1 MKQLDEFADEA
12 LDLVNRMSIDEKAS
26 LMSGSSF
33 WHLQAL
39 PAYDLPKIMVSDGPH
54 GLRKQSHHAD
64 HMGLSASVPATCFPT
79 AVTLASSWDRSLIR
93 EVGAAI
99 GRECQAEAVSV
110 LLAPGVNIKRSPLC
124 GRNFEYY
131 SEDPLMAGEMACA
144 FIEGVQSTGTG
155 TSLKHFAVNNQEA
168 HRMVVDTL
176 VDRRSLFEIYLPA
189 FEGAVRRAQPWTVMC
204 AYNRLNGIYCSEH
217 RELLTDIL
225 RERWGF
231 KGLVVTDWGA
241 VNDRALG
248 IAAGLDLE
256 MPSSGGFYD
265 RQIAQKVKNG
275 SFDEVW
281 LNRSAQRVTQLIL
294 AAKHNTT
301 KHNPTKHNAAP
312 PSVPPSASPSLTP
325 SLTPSASYSVDFDAH
340 HALARKA
347 AAEGAVLL
355 KNTGV
360 LPLSADRS
368 VALIGGFATQPR
380 FQGAGSSQ
388 VNATRLDT
396 PLDAFLAHLGH
407 DKIAYAQGYDPELAE
422 LDEDLIAQAVAAA
435 QDADIAIIMAG
446 LPPLYE
452 AEGFDRPHMRQPEQ
466 IDRLISAV
474 AAVNANCVIVL
485 SNGAPIEMP
494 WVNKVA
500 AILELY
506 LAGQAGA
513 HAMVDLLYGVVN
525 PSGKLAETFPVALSD
540 VAAQENF
547 ANHQRQLIYRE
558 GLNIGY
564 RYFISHDLPVL
575 FPFGHGLSYTQ
586 FRYSDAKVTQ
596 AWDDSL
602 SRDAASLEVAV
613 TITNSGDRAGAEIVQ
628 LYVRDVEATPYRP
641 DRELKAFE
649 KLMLAAGEAREVRF
663 RLDYRAFAYFDVVL
677 DDWEIEPGDFDI
689 LFGASSTDIRAN
701 VRVNLPAM
709 GHRNSDPV
717 PEQPYVIMQDAQ
729 LSALGLTITPPE
741 TVRPYHAN
749 TTLADIQTHWLGR
762 YIVAKA
768 LAMASSSLGAQQETA
783 VAAKMRTEMILS
795 LRLKT
800 VQIMSG
806 GALTPKRFDLLVHAL
821 NHHWFRFFT
830 RLLRP

>member
-1 MKQLDEFADEA
+1 MKQPDEFADQA
-12 LDLVNRMSIDEKAS
+12 TDLVDRMSIDEKAS

-33 WHLQAL
+33 WHLQSL
-39 PAYDLPKIMVSDGPH
+39 PDYDLPIIMVSDGPH

-64 HMGLSASVPATCFPT
+64 HMGLSAAVPATCFPT

-99 GRECQAEAVSV
+99 GRECQAEGVSV

-168 HRMVVDTL
+168 NRMVIDTL

-189 FEGAVRRAQPWTVMC
+189 FEWAVRHAKPWTVMC

-217 RELLTDIL
+217 HELLTDIL
-225 RERWGF
+225 RIRWGF
-231 KGLVVTDWGA
+231 KGLVVSDWGA
-241 VNDRALG
+241 VNDRASG

-265 RQIAQKVKNG
+265 RQVAQKVKNG
-275 SFDEVW
+275 SFKEAW

-294 AAKHNTT
+294 AAQ
-301 KHNPTKHNAAP
+301 HNAAP
-312 PSVPPSASPSLTP
+312 HP
-325 SLTPSASYSVDFDAH
+325 VDFDAH

-347 AAEGAVLL
+347 AAEGSILL
-355 KNTGV
+355 KNTGI
-360 LPLSADRS
+360 LPLSKDQS
-368 VALIGGFATQPR
+368 VALIGGFATHPR
-380 FQGAGSSQ
+380 YQGAGSSQ
-388 VNATRLDT
+388 VNATQLDT
-396 PLDAFLAHLGH
+396 PLDALLEHLGH
-407 DKIAYAQGYDPELAE
+407 DKITYARGYDPELAE
-422 LDEDLIAQAVAAA
+422 MDEGLIAEAVAAA
-435 QDADIAIIMAG
+435 QSTDIAIIMAG

-474 AAVNANCVIVL
+474 AAANANCVIIL
-485 SNGAPIEMP
+485 SNGAPVEMP
-494 WVNKVA
+494 WLDEVA
-500 AILELY
+500 AILEIY

-513 HAMVDLLYGVVN
+513 HAMVDLLYGTVN
-525 PSGKLAETFPVALSD
+525 PSGKLAETFPMALND

-586 FRYSDAKVTQ
+586 FRYSDAKVIQ

-602 SRDAASLEVAV
+602 SPDAAFVEVAV

-663 RLDYRAFAYFDVVL
+663 RLNYRAFAYFDVVL

-741 TVRPYHAN
+741 TVKPYHAN

-762 YIVAKA
+762 YIAAKA

-821 NHHWFRFFT
+821 NNHWFRFLA